1 MNIRHMQYMAAI
13 AEEGSLSRAA
23 RRLGVSQPALSNWL
37 SDLEGEFAT
46 PLFIRSGRRLTL
58 TPAGKIYLDGCRRM
72 IQLNS
77 QMVRALSASAKGLKE
92 SILLGGSPIRG
103 ARTFACIFTDF
114 RKEYP
119 DVDLDFISG
128 KNSELREAL
137 LKETITLS
145 LYGAT
150 ETSLPDLEYI
160 KITDEE
166 LVLMLPP
173 GHPLSY
179 DASRVTPESDLPVIR
194 LEEISGTP
202 LLISKSETSYYST
215 VVRLLEAAGLAS
227 SVVFRSN
234 IVPLLYDMV
243 RNGGG
248 AALIPRPYFS
258 PEDSISIYSFRPKLI
273 TYQGIAMKRGHRLTD
288 AERYLIQLTMKNWGA
303 PVYLRNYASYY
314 MQKKME
320 QEDSQ
325 LWT

>member
-46 PLFIRSGRRLTL
+46 PLFIRSARRLTL

-243 RNGGG
+243 RNGCG
-248 AALIPRPYFS
+248 AALIPRAYFS